1 MENRAKMGLPLIE
14 EADGA
19 GLNKQGTLGDKKK
32 MAMAGRASK
41 FVQQEDMDLSMLE
54 ESNDEH
60 STSSKGSDSESFDL
74 L

>member
-14 EADGA
+14 ESEGA
-19 GLNKQGTLGDKKK
+19 GISKQTTLGDKKK

-41 FVQQEDMDLSMLE
+41 FVQQEDLDLSMLE

-60 STSSKGSDSESFDL
+60 SSSSKGSGS
-74 L
+74 